1 MEVNM
6 IKNVGTVDKAVRIV
20 LGVLLLI
27 FAFFGDISLLGAII
41 AILGGVVLIYSGY
54 KQHCMGYAMLG
65 VDTCNCTFEN
75 CGMDAIKSAPK
86 KEMKKSVKTSKA
98 KAKKKK
104 KKK

>member
-1 MEVNM
+1 M

-27 FAFFGDISLLGAII
+27 FAFFGDASFFGAII
-41 AILGGVVLIYSGY
+41 AILGGMALIYTGY
-54 KQHCMGYAMLG
+54 KQHCMGYQMLG

-75 CGMDAIKSAPK
+75 CGMGAMKSAPK
-86 KEMKKSVKTSKA
+86 KEMKKSSKA
-98 KAKKKK
+98 SKSKKKK

>member
-1 MEVNM
+1 M

-54 KQHCMGYAMLG
+54 KQHCMCYKMLG

-75 CGMDAIKSAPK
+75 CGMSTMKSAPK
-86 KEMKKSVKTSKA
+86 KEIKKSSKK

-104 KKK
+104 K